1 MVEEKGLAWW
11 EVGCLKHSMADEKAV
26 WMVREM
32 ARRKMASTID
42 SRVGEE
48 SLLVSWAV
56 FQTTVDSG
64 WCPKVRETG

>member
-1 MVEEKGLAWW
+1 
-11 EVGCLKHSMADEKAV
+11 LKHSMADEKAV

-64 WCPKVRETG
+64 